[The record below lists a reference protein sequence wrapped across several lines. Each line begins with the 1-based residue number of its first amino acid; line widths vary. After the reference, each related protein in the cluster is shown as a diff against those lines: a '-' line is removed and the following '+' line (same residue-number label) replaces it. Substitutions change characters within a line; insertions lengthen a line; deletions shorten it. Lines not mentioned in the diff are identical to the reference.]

1 MAEGKWAMNPQNEH
15 IAKRWV
21 ETKYPDVRGPL
32 KSMLILAFGAGI
44 DWGMKE
50 AQDIIETQVKQMKLE
65 GII

>member
-1 MAEGKWAMNPQNEH
+1 MNPHNEH

-32 KSMLILAFGAGI
+32 KSMLILAFRAGI

-50 AQDIIETQVKQMKLE
+50 AQDIFETQVKQMKLE